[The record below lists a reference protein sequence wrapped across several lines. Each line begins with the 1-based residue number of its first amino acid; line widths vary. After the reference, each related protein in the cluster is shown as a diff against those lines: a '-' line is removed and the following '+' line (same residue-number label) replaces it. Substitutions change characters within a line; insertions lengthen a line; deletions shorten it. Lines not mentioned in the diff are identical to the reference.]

1 MVRSARSKKERR
13 GAQGAHKV
21 KTGCLTCK
29 IRHKKCDEEKPACS
43 QCQVTGRRCDFEGSL
58 EPFRPLSAPS
68 SLKAWS
74 LAGQLWRTPPLHL
87 MDVWYF
93 EYFRVA
99 CVKELSLSLGTD
111 LWESLVLPAALTE
124 PCIMHGVLALSALRR
139 DMIPKRLSRG
149 LISLTGYSAFY
160 SLRRYNQ
167 AIQELNASL
176 GASHCSRE
184 LALVGSLIF
193 TLVAT
198 YQGRDSVARM
208 HLQSALAILQNFES
222 SNAGASAILKDLA
235 RLFDSLT
242 SICRAN
248 SGSLLSV
255 IHHMPTPVQV
265 SHGVSAFRSISEARD
280 LLNSITGAIHSLNRA
295 GLIESRSSLEPYG
308 PLSLTEDAS
317 TLLHQLD
324 LWHSRFSALR
334 AHSMADVETTTCV
347 QILLIH
353 HKIAKLYLLSEPEHH
368 IHARKFS
375 YIVELC
381 ASLLRA
387 EEGSRTITTHP
398 KPGHSLATATIQP
411 LFYIACRCKDGMIR
425 RRAIDLLENING
437 ALLYDTWLL
446 ARVAKWVVT
455 TEERVEFECGNSGT
469 SIREERMLYDI
480 ELEAGSEV
488 GRCDITAWRRVD
500 GIWLKV
506 SGYV

>member
-1 MVRSARSKKERR
+1 M
-13 GAQGAHKV
+13 
-21 KTGCLTCK
+21 
-29 IRHKKCDEEKPACS
+29 KP
-43 QCQVTGRRCDFEGSL
+43 
-58 EPFRPLSAPS
+58 
-68 SLKAWS
+68 WS

-93 EYFRVA
+93 EYFRVICA
-99 CVKELSLSLGTD
+99 KELSLSLGTD
-111 LWESLVLPAALTE
+111 LWESFVLPAALTE

-149 LISLTGYSAFY
+149 LISLTGRSAFY

-176 GASHCSRE
+176 GASNRSRE

-193 TLVAT
+193 VLVET
-198 YQGRDSVARM
+198 YQGRDSVAQM
-208 HLQSALAILQNFES
+208 HLQSALAILQNIES
-222 SNAGASAILKDLA
+222 STAGASAILKDLA

-242 SICRAN
+242 SPCRPN
-248 SGSLLSV
+248 SRSLLSV

-265 SHGVSAFRSISEARD
+265 SHGVSAFRNISEARD
-280 LLNSITGAIHSLNRA
+280 SLNSITGAIHSLNRR
-295 GLIESRSSLEPYG
+295 GSIEARSSSQS
-308 PLSLTEDAS
+308 LSLREDVS
-317 TLLHQLD
+317 TLSHELD
-324 LWHSRFSALR
+324 LWHSYFSALR

-353 HKIAKLYLLSEPEHH
+353 HQMAKLYLLSEPEHH
-368 IHARKFS
+368 IYAREFS

-387 EEGSRTITTHP
+387 EERSRTITTHP
-398 KPGHSLATATIQP
+398 KPGHSLDTATIQP
-411 LFYIACRCKDGMIR
+411 LFYTACRCKDGIIR

-437 ALLYDTWLL
+437 AHLYDTWLL

-455 TEERVEFECGNSGT
+455 MEERVEFECGNSGT
-469 SIREERMLYDI
+469 SIREEQMLYGI

-500 GIWLKV
+500 GLWLKV
-506 SGYV
+506 SGYVYTS